1 MVGYITTDDLW
12 RKWARDRGM
21 TAPAST
27 DVGELAQ
34 HYYRAADADTR
45 AGEALR
51 AVLDSPASIREH
63 VSQANRAANEARG
76 RLLLVEEAIER
87 SGRWVDPYRS
97 TSVVIDSR
105 GQEVPRETLSSA
117 IEVVPEAPRRPA
129 ATTILPGAIVRPA
142 SAVGW

>member
-34 HYYRAADADTR
+34 HYYRAADAD
-45 AGEALR
+45 AVASDELR
-51 AVLDSPASIREH
+51 VLLDSSMPTREQ
-63 VSQANRAANEARG
+63 VSQANQAANEARG

-87 SGRWVDPYRS
+87 SGGWVDPYRPS
-97 TSVVIDSR
+97 TVVIDSH
-105 GQEVPRETLSSA
+105 GQEVPRETLPSA
-117 IEVVPEAPRRPA
+117 IEVVLAVPRRSA
-129 ATTILPGAIVRPA
+129 AAALLQAAIVRPA
-142 SAVGW
+142 SALGW